1 EIPGTVWVGI
11 ATKENETFA
20 KKFHFGYK
28 RNLNREYSVWSAFN
42 MVRQLLIGETI
53 PNTVKKK

>member
-1 EIPGTVWVGI
+1 M

-42 MVRQLLIGETI
+42 MVRQLLVGETI
-53 PNTVKKK
+53 PDTVKKK